1 MIRHMNR
8 RLVVVIAFLGFLAFG
23 LILLLQRPTAG
34 GHKPIKRAEDPN
46 RRGTLTADFQT
57 KDFPEHGV
65 RLIGPSSPEFAQ
77 LAQLIKSNEDSG
89 TDVVPVF
96 LKNTSKHSVVG
107 YRITWECVD
116 KAGIADV
123 RDKSDIISYVFL
135 HGDESDRVQAM
146 ACDAGVMEPNSTWFI
161 SLDRPTQRV
170 QDVGAGQTERWI
182 PGPELQRI
190 SKQCSKVMISL
201 DGFFF
206 DDGTFLGPDTREFF
220 NEVESQMDARHE
232 ILSKVE
238 SDLKSGVRVDDI
250 FRKLE
255 QIAGQPRPELPELPS
270 RAEYM
275 SFFRIVFAKD
285 ILGMKNVF
293 GTEKAIEDVHQ
304 QLSKP
309 WVKLRKL

>member
-135 HGDESDRVQAM
+135 HGDESDRIQAM
-146 ACDAGVMEPNSTWFI
+146 VCDAGVMEPNSTWFI

-170 QDVGAGQTERWI
+170 QDVGAGQTDGWI

-190 SKQCSKVMISL
+190 SKQCSKVTISL
-201 DGFFF
+201 
-206 DDGTFLGPDTREFF
+206 
-220 NEVESQMDARHE
+220 
-232 ILSKVE
+232 
-238 SDLKSGVRVDDI
+238 
-250 FRKLE
+250 
-255 QIAGQPRPELPELPS
+255 GQRW
-270 RAEYM
+270 AWGC
-275 SFFRIVFAKD
+275 
-285 ILGMKNVF
+285 LGMSCSCSSTSQNNAMINSTVVMDSSIQDKGLYALPAWRICMSTSMRFLLN
-293 GTEKAIEDVHQ
+293 
-304 QLSKP
+304 
-309 WVKLRKL
+309 